1 MTSLRE
7 GVVMKSRVRVKKH
20 PFPGGWLVMGM
31 LTCVVLFWTG
41 VQASDHLSGSLS
53 TAAMLGAFAALWIGP
68 VLAAITV
75 LWGGFAFFKWLVVGR

>member
-31 LTCVVLFWTG
+31 LTCVVLFWAG
-41 VQASDHLSGSLS
+41 VQADHLSGGLS